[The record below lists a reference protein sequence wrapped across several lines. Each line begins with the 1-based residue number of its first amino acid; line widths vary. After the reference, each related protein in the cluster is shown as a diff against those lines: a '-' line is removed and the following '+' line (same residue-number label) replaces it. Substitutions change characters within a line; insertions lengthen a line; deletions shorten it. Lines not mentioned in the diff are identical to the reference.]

1 MSDTL
6 PPDEQMLLRLLAH
19 GWGEL
24 IEDAEG
30 ATLTLTIAA
39 EHRTLAQLEALVA
52 LAAQPGD
59 HRRYIVRDHKIVAV
73 HLIRR
78 QSKVPA

>member
-6 PPDEQMLLRLLAH
+6 TADEPLLRLLAH

-24 IEDAEG
+24 VEDAEG
-30 ATLTLTIAA
+30 ATLTLTVAA
-39 EHRTLAQLEALVA
+39 EERTLAQLVELVDR
-52 LAAQPGD
+52 LARPGD
-59 HRRYIVRDHKIVAV
+59 ARRYIVRNHRIVAV

-78 QSKVPA
+78 QDQAPA

>member
-6 PPDEQMLLRLLAH
+6 SEDEPLLRLLAH

-24 IEDAEG
+24 VEDASG
-30 ATLTLTIAA
+30 VTLTLTIAA
-39 EHRTLAQLEALVA
+39 EERSLSSLVE
-52 LAAQPGD
+52 LVERLAQPGD
-59 HRRYIVRDHKIVAV
+59 ARRYIVRDHRIVSV

-78 QSKVPA
+78 RSPA